1 MYYDNFNYEVYGYD
15 SETERTLAKQRAML
29 LLLMNQSCF
38 RF

>member
-1 MYYDNFNYEVYGYD
+1 MYFDNFNDEVCGYD